1 MVAVRKTETLA
12 SGRIGLISDTH
23 GLMRSEAL
31 AALEGSDLIIHA
43 GDIGKPVVLEAL
55 RKIAP
60 VAAIRG
66 NNDRGDWASKLPD
79 ILELRIGD
87 VTIVVIHNVSDLESG
102 FGRFQAVISGHS
114 HKPSVVRRQQVL
126 FINPGSAGPRR
137 FKLPISVGELQVE
150 HRKLE
155 AKLIGLVT

>member
-1 MVAVRKTETLA
+1 MVAARRKVTLA
-12 SGRIGLISDTH
+12 SGKIGLISDTH
-23 GLMRSEAL
+23 GLMRFEAL
-31 AALEGSDLIIHA
+31 AALAGSDLIIHA
-43 GDIGKPVVLEAL
+43 GDIGKPEVLEAL

-79 ILELRIGD
+79 VLELRSRD
-87 VTIVVIHNVSDLESG
+87 VIIAVIHNVRNLEHG
-102 FGRFQAVISGHS
+102 CARFQAVISGHS

-137 FKLPISVGELQVE
+137 FKLPISVGQLQVKNG
-150 HRKLE
+150 RLE
-155 AKLIGLVT
+155 AKLISLEA